1 MRNKNHFEIYV
12 TKADLG
18 ARIRESL
25 KKIDSASIPKTVGI
39 NIVSSITYNFSYSV
53 NINVPHHLCMRH
65 PWKYPEIISGF
76 YCTIFWHCIIY
87 QILSVKIADT
97 RLDTMETGASMVR
110 GVGTVVFLYLTLAHN
125 CFTFLLCFKAI
136 FFLLK
141 RDKFTL
147 LEVVQWLLC
156 KAGDENSAELLPQKI
171 LKRKFTSVTILC
183 ILGYVKFSLHCW
195 LKTCYVIDKKNF
207 LGHFNCSGKI
217 FIWELIFILL

>member
-1 MRNKNHFEIYV
+1 M
-12 TKADLG
+12 
-18 ARIRESL
+18 
-25 KKIDSASIPKTVGI
+25 
-39 NIVSSITYNFSYSV
+39 
-53 NINVPHHLCMRH
+53 PHHLCMRH
-65 PWKYPEIISGF
+65 PWKYPETISGF

-156 KAGDENSAELLPQKI
+156 KASDENSAELLPQKI
-171 LKRKFTSVTILC
+171 LKRKFTSCHYFMYPWLC
-183 ILGYVKFSLHCW
+183 
-195 LKTCYVIDKKNF
+195 
-207 LGHFNCSGKI
+207 
-217 FIWELIFILL
+217 